1 MKKYQLSLHLC
12 WFCSDYKEFFFNY
25 YFEWQN
31 WQNAKKFNV
40 PWTTWSPE
48 SISRKWWWFSKLVKK
63 GRDILALMHSTIS
76 SCLLELFICV
86 LQFLNWKHQRH
97 LSQWEV
103 KDSIG
108 RSRRMLT
115 RAGSRGGGTVSSQ
128 LHKSQRLGCHTD
140 MDTKMNLTTLKL
152 SEWFHFLPYLKL
164 QFLCLWP
171 GRYTSLFCVI
181 LYNLVES

>member
-1 MKKYQLSLHLC
+1 MLILQWLQRV
-12 WFCSDYKEFFFNY
+12 FFELLFWV
-25 YFEWQN
+25 EN

-63 GRDILALMHSTIS
+63 GRDILALMLSTIS

-115 RAGSRGGGTVSSQ
+115 WASSRGSGNMSSPH
-128 LHKSQRLGCHTD
+128 HKSQGLGCHRNI
-140 MDTKMNLTTLKL
+140 DTKMNLNYFKTEWMVSFSTL
-152 SEWFHFLPYLKL
+152 S
-164 QFLCLWP
+164 
-171 GRYTSLFCVI
+171 
-181 LYNLVES
+181 